1 MKKSELKAIIREEI
15 RQIREYGSIDPAVDR
30 RIQRNENDI
39 RELKAADD
47 RIRGMYGNDI
57 LKLNTRVKTIE
68 ANLEIIAKVI
78 KKELGVKLKR

>member
-15 RQIREYGSIDPAVDR
+15 EQIREYGSIDPAVDR
-30 RIQRNENDI
+30 RIQRNANDI
-39 RELKAADD
+39 RELKADVA
-47 RIRGMYGNDI
+47 RIHALYGGDVRQ
-57 LKLNTRVKTIE
+57 LKSQTKTIE